1 MLAEFLAVPFVVL
14 VNVANLVV
22 TLVLFC
28 FFFRIFGELD
38 LIGQSLVTD
47 FS

>member
-14 VNVANLVV
+14 VNVANLELTPFV
-22 TLVLFC
+22 
-28 FFFRIFGELD
+28 FGDFD
-38 LIGQSLVTD
+38 LIGQYLVTD